1 VKSILKAILL
11 PAAVLCTMSALTAS
25 SHAQTTFNAIGSS
38 ALFLE
43 LGEAAYSNNSA
54 SCAWSTSTKDVV
66 ATDTSTGS
74 SLSDAGTAWA
84 VWVPSSGNTCA
95 SNATPAAV
103 YGYLNVD
110 SVVGNRCLFN
120 ANAGGLCS
128 ISYSSAAGTS
138 PSGLIEG
145 ATEVSL
151 PAAVA
156 SSLTSSTVNAAGTDI
171 RPEDAEFAIT
181 RALTPCGSSTTGT
194 GGSIAPYLG
203 LGYSNGGSIGSH
215 FSGSIFNVINFS
227 LPSTFFVQPVGIDPI
242 VLTINSTDA
251 AGTGFNNS
259 GTTNIS
265 RAALAGYLDGS
276 LGSTSAI
283 AGKGEGGGAK
293 PTTVILRE
301 PLSGTYNTME
311 YNVPNSRAF
320 QTSQDVGV
328 NQLPSQVNCS
338 GSVPASNPLAIEN
351 TAAGSFRYR
360 AIGTGQELSETFAT
374 DNALG
379 YAFWG
384 VSNFAAAPST
394 SKYLLVDG
402 IDPILTTYHEG
413 VIPTTQAELN
423 SITFEHVAVD
433 GTYPIWSLLRIVT
446 VNSTTQSIAKTLAIA
461 AAQFSTV
468 AATGTSHPDFVT
480 YYNTKGQIAVD
491 LERSHFAPPGISFPG
506 SNGIAN
512 QPGNGG
518 VSFYGGQGACTASE
532 AGGDVGGTPIPIA
545 YTDQSYC
552 TDTGTVYGILNR
564 RY

>member
-11 PAAVLCTMSALTAS
+11 PAAVLCVLCTTTAS

-66 ATDTSTGS
+66 ATDTSTGA

-95 SNATPAAV
+95 SNATPATL
-103 YGYLNVD
+103 YGYLNTD
-110 SVVGNRCLFN
+110 SVVGDRCLFN
-120 ANAGGLCS
+120 AQAGRHCS
-128 ISYSSAAGTS
+128 ISYSAAAGAA

-145 ATEVSL
+145 SKEVSL
-151 PAAVA
+151 PSAVA
-156 SSLTSSTVNAAGTDI
+156 SSLTSSIVNAAGTDI
-171 RPEDAEFAIT
+171 RPEDAEFAVT
-181 RALTPCGSSTTGT
+181 RALTPCGSSTTEG

-203 LGYSNGGSIGSH
+203 LGYSNGGSILSH
-215 FSGSIFNVINFS
+215 FSGSSFNVINFA
-227 LPSTFFVQPVGIDPI
+227 LPSTFFVQPVGVDPI
-242 VLTINSTDA
+242 VVTVNSTDPS
-251 AGTGFNNS
+251 GTGFNIP
-259 GTTNIS
+259 GTASIS

-276 LGSTSAI
+276 IGTTGAA
-283 AGKGEGGGAK
+283 AGKGQIGVAK
-293 PTTVILRE
+293 PSTVIVRE

-311 YNVPNSRAF
+311 YNIPNSRAY

-328 NQLPSQVNCS
+328 NQLSSQVNCS
-338 GSVPASNPLAIEN
+338 GSVPASNPMAIEN
-351 TAAGSFRYR
+351 ATAGSFRYR

-374 DNALG
+374 NDALG

-384 VSNFAAAPST
+384 LSNFAAAPAT
-394 SKYLLVDG
+394 SKYLMVDT

-423 SITFEHVAVD
+423 GITFEHILD
-433 GTYPIWSLLRIVT
+433 GSYPIWSLLRIVT
-446 VNSTTQSIAKTLAIA
+446 VDTTTRGTAKTLAIA

-468 AATGTSHPDFVT
+468 SATGTSHPDFVT
-480 YYNTKGQIAVD
+480 YYNTKGQISLN

-506 SNGIAN
+506 SNGIADR
-512 QPGNGG
+512 PGNGG
-518 VSFYGGQGACTASE
+518 VSFYNGQGACTATE
-532 AGGDVGGTPIPIA
+532 AGGDVGGTIIPIA

-564 RY
+564 RF

>member
-171 RPEDAEFAIT
+171 RNYP
-181 RALTPCGSSTTGT
+181 RAHALRFVYHG
-194 GGSIAPYLG
+194 
-203 LGYSNGGSIGSH
+203 NGWFDCSVSRPRLLQWRLNRQPLQRQH
-215 FSGSIFNVINFS
+215 LQRNQF
-227 LPSTFFVQPVGIDPI
+227 LPA
-242 VLTINSTDA
+242 LHLLCA
-251 AGTGFNNS
+251 AGWN
-259 GTTNIS
+259 
-265 RAALAGYLDGS
+265 
-276 LGSTSAI
+276 
-283 AGKGEGGGAK
+283 
-293 PTTVILRE
+293 
-301 PLSGTYNTME
+301 
-311 YNVPNSRAF
+311 
-320 QTSQDVGV
+320 
-328 NQLPSQVNCS
+328 
-338 GSVPASNPLAIEN
+338 
-351 TAAGSFRYR
+351 
-360 AIGTGQELSETFAT
+360 
-374 DNALG
+374 
-379 YAFWG
+379 
-384 VSNFAAAPST
+384 
-394 SKYLLVDG
+394 
-402 IDPILTTYHEG
+402 
-413 VIPTTQAELN
+413 
-423 SITFEHVAVD
+423 
-433 GTYPIWSLLRIVT
+433 
-446 VNSTTQSIAKTLAIA
+446 
-461 AAQFSTV
+461 
-468 AATGTSHPDFVT
+468 
-480 YYNTKGQIAVD
+480 
-491 LERSHFAPPGISFPG
+491 
-506 SNGIAN
+506 
-512 QPGNGG
+512 
-518 VSFYGGQGACTASE
+518 
-532 AGGDVGGTPIPIA
+532 
-545 YTDQSYC
+545 
-552 TDTGTVYGILNR
+552 
-564 RY
+564 